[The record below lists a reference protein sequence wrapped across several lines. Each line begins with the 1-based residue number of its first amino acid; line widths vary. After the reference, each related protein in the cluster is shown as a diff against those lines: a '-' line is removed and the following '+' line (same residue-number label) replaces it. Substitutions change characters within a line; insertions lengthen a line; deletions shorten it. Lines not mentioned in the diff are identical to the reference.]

1 MDCLPVFQITF
12 FIKTSQT
19 VTIFEIIKNLI
30 PEILRPEIVSYIAP
44 KIWSK
49 VPRSI
54 KMNLFLESFKPK
66 ICK

>member
-1 MDCLPVFQITF
+1 MDYLPVFQITF

-44 KIWSK
+44 KNEK
-49 VPRSI
+49 SI
-54 KMNLFLESFKPK
+54 KMNLSLEFFKPK
-66 ICK
+66 IRK